1 MLTCLLVLTVCF
13 NDHAPPSEEQ
23 IIHVFTWSVL
33 SIIPLRCSLLAIG
46 HLCQHCPF
54 VFEMAHRPGDHP
66 EDFNAFGYDPR
77 GHVANFAGLM
87 FGENWRPDQQR
98 VTWFDGPQV
107 APPRYGPPADYQHHY
122 LPENF
127 YTSIKCTF
135 INKNKLVGIV
145 SAYASCEIS
154 SLFSTSLNCDA
165 RELYS
170 T

>member
-1 MLTCLLVLTVCF
+1 MLTWLLVLTVRSY
-13 NDHAPPSEEQ
+13 DYAPPSEEQ
-23 IIHVFTWSVL
+23 NIHVFTWSVL
-33 SIIPLRCSLLAIG
+33 SVIPIRCSLLAIG
-46 HLCQHCPF
+46 HLCQRCPF

-98 VTWFDGPQV
+98 VPRFDGPQV

-127 YTSIKCTF
+127 IPRPPHNGYLGALQFQRREGPWANC
-135 INKNKLVGIV
+135 
-145 SAYASCEIS
+145 
-154 SLFSTSLNCDA
+154 FS
-165 RELYS
+165 YPPPPP
-170 T
+170 

>member
-1 MLTCLLVLTVCF
+1 M
-13 NDHAPPSEEQ
+13 
-23 IIHVFTWSVL
+23 L

-98 VTWFDGPQV
+98 VTWCDGPQV

-135 INKNKLVGIV
+135 INEYKLFWLVMTSNDELVLSTIFLISFYCGASYLLNNQYVHTQRFNNSSECVRVPVDSMTGI
-145 SAYASCEIS
+145 
-154 SLFSTSLNCDA
+154 L
-165 RELYS
+165 
-170 T
+170 